1 MTRRELMAATAGP
14 VTLDTELLRTAGKV
28 SVRVDPNCK
37 QASVVVSTPDTEGPS
52 AEAVERATLTQDRD
66 GVLSARVAGTSN
78 GGMTINSGG
87 SMHISGGGSSFNF
100 SGGSINTGANGIQ
113 ISGFSG
119 PIMVNGVRI
128 DGNGS
133 GVNVAPAVSPIEVT
147 AVLPPGSVLTA
158 RTDSADI
165 EADGLSVV
173 NAQTRSGD
181 VHVGSAWTVNANS
194 QSGDVSVDW
203 VQDIDAKA
211 QSGDVSVGWA
221 QGNVSAKAQSG
232 NVDVRQFAGG
242 TAQANS
248 MSGNARIH
256 VVAPNADAPH
266 AGQQRI
272 VRAGAMSGNAHI
284 TADNAQV
291 EQLLNAQATSMSGRA
306 SAPQPAPT
314 RPLHQDGG
322 ARQFNQQMPGRSS
335 GQGQGY

>member
-1 MTRRELMAATAGP
+1 MTRRELMADTAGP

-28 SVRVDPNCK
+28 TVRVDPDCK

-52 AEAVERATLTQDRD
+52 AEAVERATLTQNRD

-78 GGMTINSGG
+78 GGMTINAGGG
-87 SMHISGGGSSFNF
+87 SMQISGGGSSFNF
-100 SGGSINTGANGIQ
+100 SGGSINTSGNGIQ

-119 PIMVNGVRI
+119 PIMVNGVRV
-128 DGNGS
+128 DGNGA
-133 GVNVAPAVSPIEVT
+133 NMAPAVSPIEVT

-173 NAQTRSGD
+173 NGQTKSGD
-181 VHVGSAWTVNANS
+181 LHVGSAWTVNGSS
-194 QSGDVSVDW
+194 QSGDVSVNW
-203 VQDIDAKA
+203 VQDIDARA
-211 QSGDVSVGWA
+211 QSGNVSVGWA

-232 NVDVRQFAGG
+232 NVDIRQFAGG

-272 VRAGAMSGNAHI
+272 VRASAMSGNAHI

-291 EQLLNAQATSMSGRA
+291 EQLLNAQATSMSGHA

-335 GQGQGY
+335 GQGHGY